1 MNHSEIDGKRRENRA
16 TGVKIRKEVNYIA
29 SDKLVLW
36 GCKETAEVL
45 IISHHSADPLVII
58 TYCCPG

>member
-1 MNHSEIDGKRRENRA
+1 MSRFETDGKRREKRE
-16 TGVKIRKEVNYIA
+16 TGVKIREEVNYIA
-29 SDKLVLW
+29 SDKLPLW

-45 IISHHSADPLVII
+45 IISHRSADPLVII